1 MIRTSIESDSSNIIV
16 VDYDRKYDSGHVQ
29 IGVKYRSEDVINW
42 GFLDKKQLADLIV
55 VLQYYQAIEEGK
67 IQE

>member
-1 MIRTSIESDSSNIIV
+1 MIRTSIEASRRKIIV

-29 IGVKYRSEDVINW
+29 IGMKYESGDIEDW
-42 GFLDKKQLADLIV
+42 GFLDNKQLADLIV